1 MIQTH
6 YSLPTL
12 NFDALKNNETD
23 IALGAEKV
31 VRRGYTMINKANEK
45 SLYIYLIFFGKV
57 WMFLNFL
64 K

>member
-6 YSLPTL
+6 YFFSTL
-12 NFDALKNNETD
+12 NFDALKNNEND
-23 IALGAEKV
+23 NALGAEKV